1 MDNQEHRYCRCWV
14 SECAC
19 VRTMERYQKLE
30 KEVIELKKENKELKG
45 EVGVG
50 MVGDEERKFFIQ
62 HTSKVE
68 KENKELK
75 DKMNKLQE
83 WKNNQMEGWKWN
95 SSSSDES
102 EDEGD
107 RCYNG
112 DCNRR
117 LRTTFKNEGGKGVF
131 CSYECSEGICSG
143 WSPRKCAKKE
153 RCDNGDCNG
162 GRAFKNEGG
171 KGEFCSYECAESICA
186 EEHDC
191 CFPDCEETFKYGNN
205 AGPVA
210 PDEKCCDDCNM
221 RHVIP
226 ARLGIVMGK
235 E

>member
-45 EVGVG
+45 AVGVG

-95 SSSSDES
+95 ESSSDES

-131 CSYECSEGICSG
+131 CSYECSEGIC
-143 WSPRKCAKKE
+143 
-153 RCDNGDCNG
+153 
-162 GRAFKNEGG
+162 
-171 KGEFCSYECAESICA
+171 A
-186 EEHDC
+186 EEHEC